1 MALAY
6 DNLKRIKVLRSI
18 NVKDPPGF
26 HPECPISISTQK
38 NNLYPELLGD
48 IPRRG
53 PHLVFFKYSRDPS

>member
-1 MALAY
+1 MS
-6 DNLKRIKVLRSI
+6 N
-18 NVKDPPGF
+18 F
-26 HPECPISISTQK
+26 HLNAK